1 MQTPLQGAFRCV
13 WMQNRVFLL
22 MWLRPL
28 SENLFSPQV
37 RFCKASFFSEPLK
50 YVTQF
55 LSTLLANSAKYPNAR
70 SCTKFHSEF
79 LFLTLNT
86 LTTYSSRDQTQR
98 MQYGIYCENLNNST
112 VLDATGKAQPYEEL
126 GLYLKKGKFK

>member
-1 MQTPLQGAFRCV
+1 VIIVVVAIV
-13 WMQNRVFLL
+13 IAIVVL
-22 MWLRPL
+22 MTIEFCGVSWLCPL

-70 SCTKFHSEF
+70 SCAKFHSKF

-86 LTTYSSRDQTQR
+86 LSR
-98 MQYGIYCENLNNST
+98 
-112 VLDATGKAQPYEEL
+112 VATRDW
-126 GLYLKKGKFK
+126 